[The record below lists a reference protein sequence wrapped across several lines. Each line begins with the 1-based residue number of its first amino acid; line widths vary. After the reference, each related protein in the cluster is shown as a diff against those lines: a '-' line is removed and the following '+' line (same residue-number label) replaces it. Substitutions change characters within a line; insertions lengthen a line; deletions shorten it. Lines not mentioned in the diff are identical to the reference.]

1 MVTVTPR
8 PVAGH
13 RLAVLGFTAVLGL
26 HGIAHFAGLVDSLDK
41 ADAGGTVD
49 YLFGAVS
56 ISDPTLLRVAG
67 VTWAAAGTLVVL
79 SALLVLAQHRLAR
92 PAVLTALGVSLT
104 LSVVGSPAAVIGVGL
119 NLALLA
125 LVTLRP
131 DWVDLDQR

>member
-13 RLAVLGFTAVLGL
+13 RLAVLGFTVVLVL

-41 ADAGGTVD
+41 ADEGGSVD
-49 YLFGAVS
+49 YLAGAVT

-67 VTWAAAGTLVVL
+67 VVWAAAGTLVVL
-79 SALLVLAQHRLAR
+79 SALLVLAHHRLAR
-92 PAVLTALGVSLT
+92 PTVLTALVVSLT
-104 LSVVGSPAAVIGVGL
+104 LSIVGSPAAVVGVGL
-119 NLALLA
+119 NLVLLA

-131 DWVDLDQR
+131 GWVDLDRR

>member
-13 RLAVLGFTAVLGL
+13 RLAALAFTVVLVL

-41 ADAGGTVD
+41 ADAGGSVD
-49 YLFGAVS
+49 YLAGAFTL
-56 ISDPTLLRVAG
+56 SDPTMMRVAG
-67 VTWAAAGTLVVL
+67 AVWATVGTLMVL
-79 SALLVLAQHRLAR
+79 SALLVLMHHRLAR
-92 PAVLTALGVSLT
+92 PIVLTALVVSLT
-104 LSVVGSPAAVIGVGL
+104 LSVVGSPAAIVGVGL

-131 DWVDLDQR
+131 NWVDLDQR